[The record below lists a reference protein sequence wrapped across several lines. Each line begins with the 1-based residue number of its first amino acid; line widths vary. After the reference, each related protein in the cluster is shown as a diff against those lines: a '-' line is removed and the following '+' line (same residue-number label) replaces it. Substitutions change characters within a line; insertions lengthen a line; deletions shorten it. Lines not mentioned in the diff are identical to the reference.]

1 MTATNTAQNSAR
13 PIQRDAS
20 THLFTVGQTV
30 RLRGGYGVSS
40 ARFGDI
46 YHVTATLPPSGTS
59 LQYRIRN
66 DREQYERVAMEDSL
80 ELALAAKMGEAETL
94 LEFTFDVSAA
104 GRKTRAR

>member
-1 MTATNTAQNSAR
+1 MTATSTTQRSAR
-13 PIQRDAS
+13 PIQRDAT
-20 THLFTVGQTV
+20 THLFAIGQTV

-46 YHVTATLPPSGTS
+46 YHVTGTLPPSGNS

-66 DREQYERVAMEDSL
+66 DREQYERVAAEDSL
-80 ELALAAKMGEAETL
+80 ELAVAAKMGEAETL
-94 LEFTFDVSAA
+94 RELTFDVSA